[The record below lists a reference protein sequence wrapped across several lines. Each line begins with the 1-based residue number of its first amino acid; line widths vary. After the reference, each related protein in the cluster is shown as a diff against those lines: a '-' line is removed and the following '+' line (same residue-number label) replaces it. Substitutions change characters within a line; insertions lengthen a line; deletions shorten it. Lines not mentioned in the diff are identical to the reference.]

1 MAAMRKRK
9 GEATRERIVEQTANL
24 LNREG
29 YLRTPVSEIMRVTGM
44 QKGGI
49 YNHFES
55 REALTL
61 EAFNFAFARMRDFLI
76 AALEGKGTAAD
87 KLSALVEAFRCGA
100 ECSEAYDGGCPIA
113 NLAIE
118 SDDADPRLR
127 AAAREAMARLIGL
140 FERVIAE
147 GVQGGEFAK
156 GDARAR
162 ATQLVASLEGA
173 LLLSNLYKDPSY
185 LDGVSARL
193 KQDIRGGLR

>member
-1 MAAMRKRK
+1 MRKRK
-9 GEATRERIVEQTANL
+9 GEVTRERIVAQAAQL

-61 EAFNFAFARMRDFLI
+61 EAFDFAFTRMRDYLV
-76 AALEGKGTAAD
+76 AAVAGKSSPKD
-87 KLSALVEAFRCGA
+87 KVCALVEAFRCG
-100 ECSEAYDGGCPIA
+100 SAYEEMRGGCPIA
-113 NLAIE
+113 NMAIE
-118 SDDADPRLR
+118 ADDADPRLR
-127 AAAREAMARLIGL
+127 AAARQAMGRLIGL

-147 GVQGGEFAK
+147 GIERGEFAK
-156 GDARAR
+156 GDARPR

-173 LLLSNLYKDPSY
+173 LLISNLYKDASY
-185 LDGVSARL
+185 LDGVADRL
-193 KQDIRGGLR
+193 KEEIRAGFR